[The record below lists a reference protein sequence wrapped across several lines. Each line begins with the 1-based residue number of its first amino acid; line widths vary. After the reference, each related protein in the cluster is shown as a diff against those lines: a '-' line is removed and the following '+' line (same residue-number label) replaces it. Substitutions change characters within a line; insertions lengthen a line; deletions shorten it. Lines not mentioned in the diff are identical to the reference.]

1 MTDAVKF
8 PCPPTPAQVAAGA
21 SCNLNFGDASGDQVS
36 VDISFVSG
44 TPLTSTKA
52 GSTLSSGSQSS
63 GL

>member
-1 MTDAVKF
+1 MSDAVKY

-21 SCNLNFGDASGDQVS
+21 TCTLSFGDESGDQVS
-36 VDISFVSG
+36 VNIGFVPG

-52 GSTLSSGSQSS
+52 GSTISSAS